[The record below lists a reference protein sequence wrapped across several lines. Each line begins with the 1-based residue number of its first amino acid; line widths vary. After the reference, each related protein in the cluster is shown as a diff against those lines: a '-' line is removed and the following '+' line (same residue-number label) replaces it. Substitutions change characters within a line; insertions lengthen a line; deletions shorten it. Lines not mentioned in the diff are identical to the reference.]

1 MKKITLLLVLL
12 FCLLCVVP
20 AQAVT
25 LKSAGINLEFEH
37 ESVTQFLKE
46 HTDLSLEKT
55 EWNYFT
61 TLELATQLTNRT
73 LEGDFYLL
81 PEEMVNHE
89 TLMSKGFCLDLTGSD
104 ILMDFLSRMHPHI
117 AKQVMYDGRLYAWP
131 TSITF
136 SYMRIDPEAW
146 EESGLTV
153 MDIPDTF
160 SGFLDFAERWCDRL
174 EDDPDLGFHIMG
186 GMNGYDEMFSERK
199 QSLYT
204 DWLLELLIRQLATQQ
219 QYAGEEA
226 LHFDDE
232 NIQALIR
239 RCVTVGRRIYHVESH
254 SSMKNK
260 GLFVVIGTP
269 AWPDTPEDVVYLRLN
284 ESQPK
289 LMEAKLHA
297 VAVNPATAYPD
308 VCIEV
313 LEHYAANPAGLEP
326 YDQYF
331 YVDAQPRVLPGW
343 EEMIA
348 ENQKQIESLRLRL
361 EDETLSRDDRAALE
375 DELAL
380 REWDLRDSEN
390 NKWAVKPEALTDYK
404 ARADQLYFP
413 IPTILTQTAT
423 SSQLFKLREQV
434 SSGAISVDQ
443 FIQRLCEIATMIQQ
457 EQ

>member
-1 MKKITLLLVLL
+1 MKKITLLLV
-12 FCLLCVVP
+12 F
-20 AQAVT
+20 
-25 LKSAGINLEFEH
+25 
-37 ESVTQFLKE
+37 
-46 HTDLSLEKT
+46 
-55 EWNYFT
+55 
-61 TLELATQLTNRT
+61 
-73 LEGDFYLL
+73 
-81 PEEMVNHE
+81 
-89 TLMSKGFCLDLTGSD
+89 
-104 ILMDFLSRMHPHI
+104 
-117 AKQVMYDGRLYAWP
+117 
-131 TSITF
+131 
-136 SYMRIDPEAW
+136 
-146 EESGLTV
+146 
-153 MDIPDTF
+153 
-160 SGFLDFAERWCDRL
+160 
-174 EDDPDLGFHIMG
+174 
-186 GMNGYDEMFSERK
+186 
-199 QSLYT
+199 LYT
-204 DWLLELLIRQLATQQ
+204 DWLLELLIRQVATQQ

-269 AWPDTPEDVVYLRLN
+269 AWPDTPENVVYLRLN

-289 LMEAKLHA
+289 LMEAKLHT

-313 LEHYAANPAGLEP
+313 LEHYAAN
-326 YDQYF
+326 
-331 YVDAQPRVLPGW
+331 
-343 EEMIA
+343 
-348 ENQKQIESLRLRL
+348 
-361 EDETLSRDDRAALE
+361 
-375 DELAL
+375 
-380 REWDLRDSEN
+380 
-390 NKWAVKPEALTDYK
+390 PEALTDYK